1 MVIFCTVNRL
11 RTCDIIFNMQKI
23 VIVGCPSSGKTTL
36 ANKLGVLLNIPIFHL
51 DKIFW
56 VQKGGIKQD
65 IFLAQQEEIM
75 NNDKW
80 IIDGDFIKSKSF
92 EVRLNKADTI
102 IFLKFSKI
110 KIYYRLLK
118 RAIKYFNKTRPD
130 MAGGSKKHINW
141 HLLKFIY
148 NYPTNN
154 IHKKILEYTKDK
166 NVFVL
171 NNFKEEKDFLN
182 NI

>member
-1 MVIFCTVNRL
+1 M
-11 RTCDIIFNMQKI
+11 
-23 VIVGCPSSGKTTL
+23 IVGCPGSGKTTL
-36 ANKLGVLLNIPIFHL
+36 ANKIGFLLNIPVSHL

-75 NNDKW
+75 KNDKW
-80 IIDGDFIKSKSF
+80 IIDGDFIRSKSF

-130 MAGGSKKHINW
+130 MAGDSKKHINW
-141 HLLKFIY
+141 PLLKFIW
-148 NYPTNN
+148 NYPTND
-154 IHKKILEYTKDK
+154 IRKKVIEYSKDK
-166 NVFVL
+166 NVIVL
-171 NNFKEEKDFLN
+171 SNNKEEKIFLN
-182 NI
+182 NIQ